1 MMAFCFVSSEED
13 VMHTQ
18 VIEKGLWVNLAIYL
32 DVMEKVGVSWC
43 KQIALDRPLV
53 R

>member
-1 MMAFCFVSSEED
+1 MMAFCFVSSKED

-32 DVMEKVGVSWC
+32 DAMEKAVFSWC
-43 KQIALDRPLV
+43 KQIAFDMPWV
-53 R
+53 Q